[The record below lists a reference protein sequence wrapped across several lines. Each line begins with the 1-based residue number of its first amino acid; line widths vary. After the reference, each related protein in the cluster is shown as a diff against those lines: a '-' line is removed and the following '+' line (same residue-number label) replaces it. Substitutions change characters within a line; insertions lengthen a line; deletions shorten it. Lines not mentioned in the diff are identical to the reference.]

1 MKKILKVVLGLFT
14 VLLFAACNNG
24 SNDAENL
31 ARILQIIENTP
42 DAPIDR
48 NVELTNVTEQ
58 KIVKG
63 TTYNFSSKEG
73 KKAFL
78 VVMNNNDY
86 NATVFRSN
94 SSENSEA
101 IEYDYKIENENGVF
115 YNVPFNPPHVDLP
128 AGYVP
133 ALSLNQNTLYNTI
146 PLETQLSINDTRNF
160 YAATKDNKT
169 NDQWARGC
177 QLKAIGQHCYVWFKA
192 KDGININDGKLK
204 TLADTFDSI
213 YEKETYIFGKN
224 TLDTQ
229 TDSTKIDITD
239 PDTKVHIIVYDLFDD
254 LETTKQTRGGTF
266 GYFWGL
272 DFNNSTEVP
281 EYDNDGNFLY
291 NLYSNKCQCLHI
303 DSYFLEIAEKS
314 IQSTIAHEFQH
325 LLHYVNKTLNYKESS
340 GESGY
345 RYSDTWFNEMMSM
358 VCEDIMQTQI
368 GLADSASPKSR
379 LSNFNGSYN
388 KGFLRWRN
396 TSSDDPNDVYMSYA
410 NAYAFGAYLVRN
422 YGIDFIKELAHND
435 EIEKDAITAALVAI
449 DAPEEENSFDE
460 VYEKFYNVVLNPK
473 ATAHTLN
480 KEVSK
485 EYVYASGKPS
495 ATFKCTAVNLYD
507 YVTISSQY
515 MKGDYV
521 TSFYQASKL
530 NDYKGPVI
538 LNNRIFNSLDESGMF
553 VSYLGTVGTG
563 SGQFNPSFQLT
574 DRASSNS
581 KVIYKIVFT
590 D

>member
-24 SNDAENL
+24 SNDADNL

-48 NVELTNVTEQ
+48 NVELSNITEQ

-86 NATVFRSN
+86 NTTVFRSN

-133 ALSLNQNTLYNTI
+133 AFSLNQNSLHNTI
-146 PLETQLSINDTRNF
+146 PLETQLSINNDTRSF

-169 NDQWARGC
+169 NNQWAKNC
-177 QLKAIGQHCYVWFKA
+177 VLKAIGDHCYVWFKA
-192 KDGININDGKLK
+192 KDGINIDDTKLK
-204 TLADTFDSI
+204 TLATTFDKI

-281 EYDNDGNFLY
+281 EYDKDGNLLY

-325 LLHYVNKTLNYKESS
+325 LLHYVNKTLKYKESS

-368 GLADSASPKSR
+368 GLSDDASPKSR
-379 LSNFNGSYN
+379 LRNFNGSYN

-422 YGIDFIKELAHND
+422 YGIDFIKELAHNT
-435 EIEKDAITAALVAI
+435 EINKNAITAALDAVG
-449 DAPEEENSFDE
+449 APEDTFDKA
-460 VYEKFYNVVLNPK
+460 YEKFYNVVLNPK
-473 ATAHTLN
+473 GSYYTLN
-480 KEVSK
+480 KEISK
-485 EYVYASGKPS
+485 TYNYTTGKS
-495 ATFKCTAVNLYD
+495 ATFICTAVNLYD

-515 MKGDYV
+515 MRGDYV

>member
-24 SNDAENL
+24 SNDADNL

-48 NVELTNVTEQ
+48 NVELTNITEQ

-63 TTYNFSSKEG
+63 TSYDFSSKEG

-86 NATVFRSN
+86 NTTVFRSN

-128 AGYVP
+128 AGYVH
-133 ALSLNQNTLYNTI
+133 AFSLNQNSLHNTI

-169 NDQWARGC
+169 NNQWASGC

-192 KDGININDGKLK
+192 KDGININDGKLQ

-281 EYDNDGNFLY
+281 EYDNDGNLLY

-325 LLHYVNKTLNYKESS
+325 LLHYVNKTLKYKESS

-422 YGIDFIKELAHND
+422 YGIDFIKELAHNN
-435 EIEKDAITAALVAI
+435 EINKNAITAALDAV
-449 DAPEEENSFDE
+449 DAPEDTFDKA
-460 VYEKFYNVVLNPK
+460 YDKFYNVVLNPK
-473 ATAHTLN
+473 GSNYTLN
-480 KEVSK
+480 KETSK
-485 EYVYASGKPS
+485 TYNYTTGKS
-495 ATFKCTAVNLYD
+495 ATFRCTAVNLYD

-515 MKGDYV
+515 MRGDYV

-563 SGQFNPSFQLT
+563 DDQFNPTFRLT